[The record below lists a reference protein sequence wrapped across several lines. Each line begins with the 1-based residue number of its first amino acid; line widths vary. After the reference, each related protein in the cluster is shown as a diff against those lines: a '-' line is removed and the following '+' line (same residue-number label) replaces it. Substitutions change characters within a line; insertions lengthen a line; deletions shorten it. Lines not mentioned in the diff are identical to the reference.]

1 MDRVDYL
8 AEKCVNLRIFED
20 SHGKFNLSLMDIE
33 GEALVVPQFTLY
45 GNCRKGR
52 RPSFDEAAEPE
63 LARKVYNSFIEALK
77 RKRVNVS
84 TGMFGAKMLVEIYND
99 GPVTFILESS

>member
-1 MDRVDYL
+1 M
-8 AEKCVNLRIFED
+8 NLRIFED
-20 SHGKFNLSLMDIE
+20 SDGKFNLSLLDVK

-45 GNCRKGR
+45 GSCKKGR

-63 LARKVYNSFIEALK
+63 LARSVYHRFIEALK
-77 RKRVNVS
+77 QGNVNVS
-84 TGMFGAKMLVEIYND
+84 TGVFGAKMLVEIHND